1 MKTRKTPENKRLSAL
16 QRYHKNKYEQL
27 ITIEEYF
34 KNITSYEKIT
44 LYNNPKPVLYIKDKN
59 IIYLFGYINYQDA
72 RLYFADNNEQTIVII
87 QSPVNKITENYE
99 LFNSLKSTYHFLDIV
114 KYKTIVI
121 NYNTNKA
128 TCFVKYYQR
137 KLESFEI
144 GK

>member
-1 MKTRKTPENKRLSAL
+1 MKNRKTPENKRLSSL

-27 ITIEEYF
+27 QIIEDYF
-34 KNITSYEKIT
+34 KHITYYEKIT
-44 LYNNPKPVLYIKDKN
+44 LYHNPKPVLYIKDKD

-72 RLYFADNNEQTIVII
+72 RLYFGDNNEQTIVII
-87 QSPVNKITENYE
+87 QSPVNKIIENYE

-114 KYKTIVI
+114 KYKTIII

-137 KLESFEI
+137 KIESFEI
-144 GK
+144 GN